1 MCENIKDNNGAV
13 KAENE
18 AILREILAQ
27 YSSKKDILIDS
38 QAADADDDESIY
50 IAEEAY
56 MPQELMAVVFLGTN

>member
-27 YSSKKDILIDS
+27 YSSKKDILLDGE
-38 QAADADDDESIY
+38 AADTDDNESIY
-50 IAEEAY
+50 SAEESY
-56 MPQELMAVVFLGTN
+56 MPQELVAVVFLGTN